1 MRIDFHVKLQPPMRV
16 LYYVSDTN
24 IPSWGVGMIYTHVRM
39 LSANG
44 IDAAV
49 LHEKRGFRPDW
60 MGFDAPRLYRN
71 DKIFRAADDDLV
83 VVPEV
88 HAADPE
94 ALNLSRRRI
103 VFVQASSYIEA
114 GFGKTRNSDRNYAR
128 LGYAGAMTTMPHI
141 RRIVE
146 RHYGIAAPVVPPCIA
161 PWFFGSADGPRR
173 KQVVFCPKPW
183 CQDYPIVRPML
194 VARARALGWSVLELT
209 DRPHKQVARAFQR
222 AAIHVNVNCHESFNA
237 TVPEAMAAGCIAIC
251 YEAFGG
257 RDFLRNG
264 KNAYVF
270 PTHHAYPLVEHTL
283 ELMASWDARTAETDK
298 VRKHAAT
305 TAARYT
311 EAVTERALLRYFR
324 RLSDAA

>member
-1 MRIDFHVKLQPPMRV
+1 
-16 LYYVSDTN
+16 
-24 IPSWGVGMIYTHVRM
+24 
-39 LSANG
+39 
-44 IDAAV
+44 
-49 LHEKRGFRPDW
+49 
-60 MGFDAPRLYRN
+60 
-71 DKIFRAADDDLV
+71 
-83 VVPEV
+83 
-88 HAADPE
+88 
-94 ALNLSRRRI
+94 
-103 VFVQASSYIEA
+103 VQASSYIEA